1 MLQIDAWKRVL
12 IVLTCVVGLLLALP
26 NAFYTRVENHNDAAV
41 AIELFGETP
50 ERAEALSRWP
60 GFLPSG
66 LVNLGLDLRGGAHLL
81 AEVKVSDVYAAR
93 MESLWPEV
101 RDALRPERDTI
112 GTIRKQPSQP
122 DELRVK
128 ISNPDGMSRA
138 LTVVRGLARPV
149 TSVTSV
155 GQNDLDVQAD
165 GDILIVQLSDAEK
178 LASDDRTVPSPFMS

>member
-81 AEVKVSDVYAAR
+81 AEVQVGDVYETRMKGMWPDIRNRLREAR
-93 MESLWPEV
+93 ATV
-101 RDALRPERDTI
+101 
-112 GTIRKQPSQP
+112 GTIRLQPGP
-122 DELRVK
+122 ADELRVK
-128 ISNPDGMSRA
+128 ISQPENMAQAVSI
-138 LTVVRGLARPV
+138 VREIARPV
-149 TSVTSV
+149 TTLTAHPVLNGV
-155 GQNDLDVQAD
+155 
-165 GDILIVQLSDAEK
+165 DAQ
-178 LASDDRTVPSPFMS
+178 SGH